1 MKFVI
6 IQRDTT
12 AQRRNLIQWTM
23 WMQLDELVLL
33 SHSQQL
39 MQYKTFLLR
48 ATSTQIGHNMQKEK
62 TKILKLNTSI
72 PEPITPDGEPLE
84 VLGSFICLDSIIN
97 SQGGTDAD
105 VTAQIGKAK
114 DVLIKQ

>member
-33 SHSQQL
+33 SHSQQQ

-48 ATSTQIGHNMQKEK
+48 ATSTQIGQKEK

-84 VLGSFICLDSIIN
+84 VLGTFICLDSIIN